1 MFKPV
6 VKQQINNNKFRPK
19 IKDLNKYVQGSQ
31 MFLIYEKPQT
41 KAVSATNQNR
51 NFRTGKIKICL
62 TI

>member
-6 VKQQINNNKFRPK
+6 VKQQINNNKFLPK

-41 KAVSATNQNR
+41 KAVLATNQNR
-51 NFRTGKIKICL
+51 NFRTGKIKIGL